1 MERRGGKMM
10 ELMKNNIRM
19 NRQKGTAVSQITL
32 DDDFIVPD
40 TMDDVSAVLL
50 GNGDIQIE
58 SSRAQGDR
66 VLIRGKLSFAV
77 LYRRE
82 SGGLQS
88 LKGEIPF
95 EETVNVPDLEEKDS
109 FQVSWNLEDLNTGM
123 INSRKLNIKAV
134 VMLEVRVES
143 LYDAEAAVDVKTDD
157 GKVEIQ
163 RRDIDVAAIA
173 VRRKDT
179 YRIREELSLSA
190 NKPNM
195 ETILWR
201 EMKLRGV
208 SCSPVQG
215 AVHLEGELLIFVIYS
230 GEGEHTPVQWVEESI
245 PFSGE
250 VELAEAEESM
260 IPFVS
265 VRLLHQEIEMKP
277 DSDGEMRVL
286 LADAVLELDMKL
298 YEEQHVELLSD
309 MYSTGCELV
318 LDTGTACFDR
328 LLTKNI
334 CKCKTAEKLNLR
346 QPERILQICHS
357 TGEVKLDAAEPKED
371 GLHLEGVL
379 EVGLL
384 YLTDDDA
391 APVGYT
397 EEMVPFRC
405 TAEASGMD
413 ENSVYQLNMG
423 LEQLTAVMLGSESVE
438 VKAVITAD
446 LLALQ
451 PVCEQVVTGA
461 RTEPLDLKKLQEMPG
476 IVGYIVQPG
485 DSLWKIA
492 KKFHTTVDH
501 VMEANGLE
509 RGEAR
514 PGERLVLVKEI
525 SQ

>member
-1 MERRGGKMM
+1 ML
-10 ELMKNNIRM
+10 ELIKNHIHM

-40 TMDDVSAVLL
+40 TMDDAASVLL
-50 GNGDIQIE
+50 GSGDILIE
-58 SSRAQGDR
+58 SSKAQGEK
-66 VLIRGKLSFAV
+66 VTVRGKLAFCV

-95 EETVNVPDLEEKDS
+95 EETINVPELKEKDYT
-109 FQVSWNLEDLNTGM
+109 QVSWNLEDLSTGM

-143 LYDAEAAVDVKTDD
+143 LCDAEAAVDVETDD
-157 GKVEIQ
+157 GKIEIQ
-163 RRDIDVAAIA
+163 RRNIDVAAIA

-195 ETILWR
+195 ESVLWR
-201 EMKLRGV
+201 EMKLRGTACRPMEG
-208 SCSPVQG
+208 S
-215 AVHLEGELLIFVIYS
+215 VHLEGELLIFVIYK

-250 VELAEAEESM
+250 VELSEASEQM

-265 VRLLHQEIEMKP
+265 VRLLHQEIDMKP
-277 DSDGEMRVL
+277 DSDGEMRELSV
-286 LADAVLELDMKL
+286 DAVLELDMKL
-298 YEEQHVELLSD
+298 YEEKQVELLSD

-318 LDTGTACFDR
+318 LDVGTACFDR
-328 LLTKNI
+328 LLTKNT
-334 CKCKTAEKLNLR
+334 CKCRVAEKISLNR
-346 QPERILQICHS
+346 PERILQICHS
-357 TGEVKLDAAEPKED
+357 TGTVKLDAAEPGED
-371 GLHLEGVL
+371 GFRLEGVL

-391 APVGYT
+391 EPVGYT
-397 EEMVPFRC
+397 VGLAPFRC
-405 TAEASGMD
+405 VAEAKGAD
-413 ENSVYQLNMG
+413 RESVCLLNLG
-423 LEQLTAVMLGSESVE
+423 IEQLTAVMLGSESVE

-451 PVCEQVVTGA
+451 PVCEQVITGA
-461 RTEPLDLKKLQEMPG
+461 RAEPLDMKRIQEMPG

-492 KKFHTTVDH
+492 KKFHTTVEH
-501 VMEANGLE
+501 VAEANGLAQNE
-509 RGEAR
+509 VK
-514 PGERLVLVKEI
+514 PGDRLVLVKEI
-525 SQ
+525 AQ